1 MQKTIRIGTRSSQLA
16 LWQANKVRKEL
27 AELGYESILVPIKS
41 TGDIILDKPLYELG
55 ITGIFTKN
63 LDIAMLNGDIDI
75 AVHSLKDVPTTLP
88 EGIVQAAV
96 LKRGNY
102 NDILVLKGTEEF
114 FGEPEGLIATGSLR
128 RKAMWLNRY
137 PTHKVAD
144 LRGNVNTRL
153 EKLENSETWNG
164 AVFAAAGLERLDILP
179 EGAIDLPWMISAPGQ
194 GAIMITALEKDTFSL
209 DACEQLNHHE
219 TKVCVGIE
227 REFLKLL
234 EGGCTAPIGAL
245 AYIDS
250 RTEEVNFKAV
260 LLKKDGSKK
269 IRVAKTAKLGN
280 HRYLAKDCAD
290 YVINRGGKEMMVED
304 EAVSAKV
311 ASVYSTKKLSELQ
324 KETLSDAIGIKDS
337 DFIKIRFNRISP
349 RIMKKEIENVIITS
363 QNGVEAIL
371 NSFTK
376 DELKFKNIYC
386 VGRRT
391 KKLIENRIGKVVK
404 VAKNA
409 KTLAA
414 YLSSALENKE
424 VTYFCSNI
432 RMDILP
438 AYLQTHDI
446 IVNEIEA
453 YKTMLSPNK
462 LEDAVSGVLFY
473 SPSGIESYLK
483 ENTTDKVAFCIGET
497 TAVEARK
504 YFKNVKVAH
513 MPSVDS
519 VLELVN
525 NHYSKAEAQMHTDF
539 SEEKEHSKE

>member
-1 MQKTIRIGTRSSQLA
+1 MQKTIRIGTRNSQLA

-41 TGDIILDKPLYELG
+41 TGDIILDKPLYEMG

-75 AVHSLKDVPTTLP
+75 AVHSLKDVPTALP

-114 FGEPEGLIATGSLR
+114 FGEPEGIIATGSLR

-137 PTHKVAD
+137 PTHKVED

-245 AYIDS
+245 AYVNS
-250 RTEEVNFKAV
+250 KTEEVNFKAV

-269 IRVAKTAKLGN
+269 IRVEKSAKLGN

-290 YVINRGGKEMMVED
+290 YVINRGGKEMMAED
-304 EAVSAKV
+304 EEDVSTKIA
-311 ASVYSTKKLSELQ
+311 AVYSTKKLSELQ
-324 KETLSDAIGIKDS
+324 KETLSDAIGIMDS

-349 RIMKKEIENVIITS
+349 RVMKKDIENVIITS

-371 NSFTK
+371 NSFTR

-391 KKLIENRIGKVVK
+391 KKLIENRIGKVTK

-409 KTLAA
+409 KILAA
-414 YLSSALENKE
+414 YLSTELKNKE
-424 VTYFCSNI
+424 VTYFCSNV

-446 IVNEIEA
+446 VVNEVEA
-453 YKTMLSPNK
+453 YKTMLSPIQ
-462 LEDAVSGVLFY
+462 LDDAVSGVLFY

-483 ENTTDKVAFCIGET
+483 ENTTNKVAFCIGET

-504 YFKNVKVAH
+504 HFENVEVAY

-525 NHYSKAEAQMHTDF
+525 SHYTKAHPSLPEG
-539 SEEKEHSKE
+539 KEHSDE